1 MTTKDIGNQIYD
13 SAVLSGLTV
22 GYSMLL
28 KKIVKI
34 YVGDPCKA
42 NLEELA
48 TIIVVVSLAET
59 TRELLVKSGFVP
71 GDIMRA

>member
-1 MTTKDIGNQIYD
+1 MTTKDIRNLIYH

-34 YVGDPCKA
+34 DVDDPSKA

-48 TIIVVVSLAET
+48 KIIVVVSLAET
-59 TRELLVKSGFVP
+59 TRK
-71 GDIMRA
+71 

>member
-1 MTTKDIGNQIYD
+1 MDIGNLIYH
-13 SAVLSGLTV
+13 SSVLSGLTV

-34 YVGDPCKA
+34 DFGDPSKA

-48 TIIVVVSLAET
+48 KIIVVVSLTET
-59 TRELLVKSGFVP
+59 TREWLVKSEFVP
-71 GDIMRA
+71 GDTMKA